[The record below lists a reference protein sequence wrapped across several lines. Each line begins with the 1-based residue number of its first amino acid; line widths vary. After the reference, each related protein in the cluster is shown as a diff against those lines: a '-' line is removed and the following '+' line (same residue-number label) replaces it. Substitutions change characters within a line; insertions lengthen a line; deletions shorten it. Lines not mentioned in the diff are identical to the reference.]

1 MPGLVPGIHAAH
13 LRGTQDVDGRVKPG
27 HDAEKIFMRLVQIA
41 IICLMTLP
49 AAAFDL
55 QGHRGA
61 RGLAPE
67 NTIPAFETALRI
79 GVTTLELDTAMTKD
93 HVLVVSHDSYLNPEH
108 TRGPDGEFLKQQG
121 PAIRSLTLAEVQR
134 YDVGRIQPG
143 TAYAARF
150 QTQRGADN
158 VRIPALTE
166 VFDLVKRS
174 GADHIRFNIETKLT
188 PTSGADTPDPDT
200 FAAALAKAIRDAGL
214 TSRASVQSFDWRTL
228 IAMKRIAPEIERV
241 CLTIQSPGEDN
252 IQRNLPGPSPWTAGF
267 DIDAHGGSVPRLV
280 KAADCAVWS
289 PYYRNLTATLV
300 KEAHDLGLKVIPWT
314 VNEMADL
321 ELMYQTGID
330 GIISDYPDRARAA
343 LPKGIAAPK
352 PVTLR

>member
-1 MPGLVPGIHAAH
+1 M
-13 LRGTQDVDGRVKPG
+13 
-27 HDAEKIFMRLVQIA
+27 IA
-41 IICLMTLP
+41 LP
-49 AAAFDL
+49 ASAFDL

-67 NTIPAFETALRI
+67 NTIPGFETALRI

-93 HVLVVSHDSYLNPEH
+93 GVLVVSHDSYLNPDH
-108 TRGPDGEFLKQQG
+108 TRRPDGEFLKSQG
-121 PAIRSLTLAEVQR
+121 PAIRALTFDELQR

-150 QTQRGADN
+150 PLQRGADG
-158 VRIPALTE
+158 VRIPKLAD
-166 VFDLVKRS
+166 VFDLVKRG

-188 PTSGADTPDPDT
+188 PTSGTDTADPET

-214 TSRASVQSFDWRTL
+214 AARASVQSFDWRTL
-228 IAMKRIAPEIERV
+228 AVMKRIAPEIERV
-241 CLTIQSPGEDN
+241 CLTIESPGEDN
-252 IQRNLPGPSPWTAGF
+252 IERGRPGPSPWTAGL
-267 DIDAHGGSVPRLV
+267 DIDEHGGSVPRLV

-289 PYYRNLTATLV
+289 PYFRNITAALV
-300 KEAHDLGLKVIPWT
+300 KEAHDLGLRVIPWT

-321 ELMYQTGID
+321 DLIYQTGID

-343 LPKGIAAPK
+343 LPKGVTAP
-352 PVTLR
+352 PQVQLR